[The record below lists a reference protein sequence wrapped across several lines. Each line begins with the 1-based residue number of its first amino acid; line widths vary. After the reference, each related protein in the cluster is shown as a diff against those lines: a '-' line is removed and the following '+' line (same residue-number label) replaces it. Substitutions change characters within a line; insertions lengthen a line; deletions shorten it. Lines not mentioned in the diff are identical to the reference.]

1 MKKIESIQ
9 NEVILYFFGFI
20 LIFFGKFKEI
30 NQTFGKI
37 TETIDNFT
45 EKSKTNEFSLSED
58 YKKQIELLVSQKTSF
73 LLEDYN
79 ALAKFAAKLE
89 DNLKSEFDTKIS
101 KILKEINHDNF
112 LKVLKENSNEFE
124 TKLKGTFDDLNGRI
138 KTFEEKIQSFQ
149 KRKEEVFWS
158 VKTDFERKFKEGE
171 SYFLTQ
177 LNVFKSMLNTKI
189 ESKDFKNIMEDLME
203 TKVVELRSDLFVN
216 KNALQSQIEEIKNIK
231 EQSQVSLDSINS
243 EIKDALGTITNKLA
257 QMEGC
262 VGNDRNEMALFQE
275 KINEIQENMDNLK
288 SNLSGLQKETE
299 HKIAKENEIK
309 IRDLNEMREIANK
322 IKEKEKKTE
331 GFINELK
338 RDNNFSKVNQLE
350 MLLNELNSN
359 VLRNQDESKILLES
373 LKNKVNT
380 LSAENNRL
388 KEREGFLMKEM
399 EEVNKKQKMMFSLEQ
414 NRILKSECNIFK
426 ILKNIPIFCL
436 F

>member
-1 MKKIESIQ
+1 M
-9 NEVILYFFGFI
+9 
-20 LIFFGKFKEI
+20 
-30 NQTFGKI
+30 
-37 TETIDNFT
+37 
-45 EKSKTNEFSLSED
+45 
-58 YKKQIELLVSQKTSF
+58 
-73 LLEDYN
+73 EDYN

-124 TKLKGTFDDLNGRI
+124 TKLKGTFEDLNGRI
-138 KTFEEKIQSFQ
+138 KAFEEKIQSFQ

-231 EQSQVSLDSINS
+231 EQSQISLDSINS

-380 LSAENNRL
+380 LSVENNRL
-388 KEREGFLMKEM
+388 KEREGFLIKEM
-399 EEVNKKQKMMFSLEQ
+399 EEVTKKQKMMFSLEH
-414 NRILKSECNIFK
+414 NRILKSECNILKFLKIFK
-426 ILKNIPIFCL
+426 FFYYLKK
-436 F
+436 